1 MISDGDVASNVKN
14 IYAVDTYSL
23 VPKRVFISIKVTLRY
38 VLKLPTNQD
47 SLPLN

>member
-23 VPKRVFISIKVTLRY
+23 VPKKGFL
-38 VLKLPTNQD
+38 
-47 SLPLN
+47 SLSRLLLGMS